1 MALTAAQ
8 KAKLRTA
15 KAVITGASG
24 EATVYGSL
32 GNLEYLGFTPDS
44 GMGAL
49 SLMGTSRS
57 VVRRAGRRS
66 RWLGDSA
73 GVAVSGSTAQVA
85 FYPSKHG
92 QAIAGTPVKVVN
104 LENTYA
110 DTGKPI
116 SAQLQL
122 DGKISVL
129 IEWLTAHPRAF
140 PMQVY
145 GKTGNAYSGII
156 LAD

>member
-1 MALTAAQ
+1 MALTEAQ

-15 KAVITGASG
+15 KAVISTASG
-24 EATVYGSL
+24 EATVYGSI
-32 GNLEYLGFTPDS
+32 GNLEYLGLTPDS

-49 SLMGTSRS
+49 ALMGVSRS
-57 VVRRAGRRS
+57 VVRKAGRRS
-66 RWLGDSA
+66 RWLGDTGGVSVGGSSA
-73 GVAVSGSTAQVA
+73 NVA
-85 FYPSKHG
+85 FYPSHHG
-92 QAIAGTPVKVVN
+92 NAIAGTPVKIVN
-104 LENTYA
+104 LQDTYE

-129 IEWLTAHPRAF
+129 IEWLIAHPRAF

>member
-73 GVAVSGSTAQVA
+73 GVAVNGSTADVA

-104 LENTYA
+104 LEDTYA

-129 IEWLTAHPRAF
+129 IEYLTANPSAF
-140 PMQVY
+140 PIQLY

-156 LAD
+156 LGT